1 MRNYCK
7 NCEFRNPCDLRDCV
21 NFCVDCKD
29 YYHCNILKDCE
40 AGHSV
45 ECNNGFEDGTFNYD
59 DEDEEN
65 EEE

>member
-1 MRNYCK
+1 MTDYCK
-7 NCEFRNPCDLRDCV
+7 NCEFRNTCDLCDCV

-59 DEDEEN
+59 DEDEED